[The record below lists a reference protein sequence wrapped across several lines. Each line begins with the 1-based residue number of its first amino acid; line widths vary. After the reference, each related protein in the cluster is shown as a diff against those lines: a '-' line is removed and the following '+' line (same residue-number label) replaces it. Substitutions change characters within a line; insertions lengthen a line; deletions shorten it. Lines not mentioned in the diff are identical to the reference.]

1 MYDVN
6 PPMSEQQAEKLPK
19 LVVILGPT
27 ASGKTDFS
35 VDLAKRFNGEI
46 ISADSRQ
53 IYKKMNIG
61 TAKVRGAWQKDKATG
76 EKVFVYENIPH
87 YLVDFIDPGDEFS
100 LAQFKELAV
109 ARAKEIISRGK
120 ISMLVGGTG
129 LYIKSVIE
137 NLLIPAVPPNKKLRK
152 SLEEKT
158 NTELVELLKKLDPMT
173 ANAVDVGNK
182 RRLIRALEVC
192 IWTGKTFSGQQNKG
206 EPLFDCLQIGLSVA
220 RDELNNRIIVRAEKM
235 MERGLLEEV
244 RALVKQRYG
253 WNLPSM
259 SGTGYK
265 QFANYFQKKISLEEA
280 VELLKRDTRR
290 YARRQMTWFK
300 RDVKIKWVSNVEE
313 AAELMKDFLN

>member
-1 MYDVN
+1 
-6 PPMSEQQAEKLPK
+6 MSEQQAEKLPK

-35 VDLAKRFNGEI
+35 IDLAKRFNGEI

-61 TAKVRGAWQKDKATG
+61 TAKVRGVWQKDKATG
-76 EKVFVYENIPH
+76 EKVFIYENIPH
-87 YLVDFIDPGDEFS
+87 YLVDFIDPGDDFS

-109 ARAKEIISRGK
+109 ARAREILQRGRLP
-120 ISMLVGGTG
+120 MLVGGTG
-129 LYIKSVIE
+129 LYIKSVVE
-137 NLLIPAVPPNKKLRK
+137 NLLIPAVPPNKKLRS
-152 SLEEKT
+152 SLEKKT
-158 NTELVELLKKLDPMT
+158 NTELAELLKKLDPMA
-173 ANAVDVGNK
+173 ANTVDVGNK

-206 EPLFDCLQIGLSVA
+206 EPLFECLQIGLSVP
-220 RDELNNRIIVRAEKM
+220 REELNSRIAERAEKM

-244 RALVKQRYG
+244 RVLVKQRYG

-265 QFANYFQKKISLEEA
+265 QFADYFAKKISLEDA

-300 RDVKIKWVSNVEE
+300 RDIKIKWVSNVED
-313 AAELMKDFLN
+313 AAELMEEFLFPTAT

>member
-1 MYDVN
+1 MEIKPV
-6 PPMSEQQAEKLPK
+6 QKLSK
-19 LVVILGPT
+19 LVVVLGPT

-35 VDLAKRFNGEI
+35 IELAKKFNGEI

-61 TAKVRGAWQKDKATG
+61 TAKVRGAWQKDKVTG

-87 YLVDFIDPGDEFS
+87 HLVDFIDPGDEFS
-100 LAQFKELAV
+100 LAQFKALAI
-109 ARAKEIISRGK
+109 ARVNEIISHGK
-120 ISMLVGGTG
+120 LPMLVGGTG
-129 LYIKSVIE
+129 LYIQAVVD
-137 NLLIPAVPPNKKLRK
+137 NLLIPAVPPNKKLRQ

-158 NTELVELLKKLDPMT
+158 NQELVELLKKLDPVAT
-173 ANAVDVGNK
+173 RTIDADNK

-206 EPLFDCLQIGLSVA
+206 ESLFECLQIGLSVP
-220 RDELNNRIIVRAEKM
+220 RDELNSRIAERAEKM

-265 QFANYFQKKISLEEA
+265 QFAGYFKKEISLENT

-300 RDVKIKWVSNVEE
+300 RDAKIKWVDNVAD
-313 AAELMKDFLN
+313 AAKLIMEFLN

>member
-1 MYDVN
+1 
-6 PPMSEQQAEKLPK
+6 MSEQQAEKLPK

-35 VDLAKRFNGEI
+35 IDLAKRFNGEI

-61 TAKVRGAWQKDKATG
+61 TAKVRGAWQKSKETG
-76 EKVFVYENIPH
+76 ENIFIYENIPH

-109 ARAKEIISRGK
+109 ARAREILQRGK
-120 ISMLVGGTG
+120 LPMLAGGTG
-129 LYIKSVIE
+129 LYIRSVVD
-137 NLLIPAVPPNKKLRK
+137 NLLIPAVPPNKKLRC

-158 NTELVELLKKLDPMT
+158 NQELVKLLEKLDPVAART
-173 ANAVDVGNK
+173 VDAENK

-206 EPLFDCLQIGLSVA
+206 EPLFDCLQIGLSVP
-220 RDELNNRIIVRAEKM
+220 RDELNNRIVERAEKM
-235 MERGLLEEV
+235 MERGLLAEV

-253 WNLPSM
+253 WHLPSM

-265 QFANYFQKKISLEEA
+265 QFADYFAKKISLEGA

-290 YARRQMTWFK
+290 YARRQMTWFRRDK
-300 RDVKIKWVSNVEE
+300 RIKWLNNVEE
-313 AAELMKDFLN
+313 AVKLVEEFFSLKAQ

>member
-1 MYDVN
+1 MEI
-6 PPMSEQQAEKLPK
+6 EQVQKLHK

-35 VDLAKRFNGEI
+35 VELAKRFNGEI

-61 TAKVRGAWQKDKATG
+61 TAKVRGAWQKDKTTG

-109 ARAKEIISRGK
+109 TRAREILQRGK
-120 ISMLVGGTG
+120 LPMLVGGTG
-129 LYIKSVIE
+129 LYIKSVVE
-137 NLLIPAVPPNKKLRK
+137 NLLIPAVPPNKKLRY

-158 NTELVELLKKLDPMT
+158 NAELVELLKKLDPMT
-173 ANAVDVGNK
+173 ANTVDVGNK

-206 EPLFDCLQIGLSVA
+206 EPLFECLQIGLSVP
-220 RDELNNRIIVRAEKM
+220 RDELNNRIADRAEKM

-265 QFANYFQKKISLEEA
+265 QFADYFAKKIFLEEA

-300 RDVKIKWVSNVEE
+300 RDPKIKWVSDVE
-313 AAELMKDFLN
+313 AAAKLMAEFLK

>member
-1 MYDVN
+1 MTTPN
-6 PPMSEQQAEKLPK
+6 MEIEQAQKLPK

-35 VDLAKRFNGEI
+35 IGLAKRFHGEI

-61 TAKVRGAWQKDKATG
+61 TAKVRGLWQKDKSTG

-109 ARAKEIISRGK
+109 ARAREILQRK
-120 ISMLVGGTG
+120 KLPMLVGGTG
-129 LYIKSVIE
+129 LYIKSVVE
-137 NLLIPAVPPNKKLRK
+137 NLLIPAVPPNKKLRY

-158 NTELVELLKKLDPMT
+158 NQELVKLLEKLDPM
-173 ANAVDVGNK
+173 AVRAIDVDNK

-206 EPLFDCLQIGLSVA
+206 EPLFDCLQIGLSVP
-220 RDELNNRIIVRAEKM
+220 RDELNNRIAERAEKM

-265 QFANYFQKKISLEEA
+265 QFADYFAKKISLEEA

-300 RDVKIKWVSNVEE
+300 RDTKIKWVSNIED
-313 AAELMKDFLN
+313 AAKLVKDFLN

>member
-1 MYDVN
+1 
-6 PPMSEQQAEKLPK
+6 MSEQQAEKLSK

-35 VDLAKRFNGEI
+35 IELAKRFNGEI
-46 ISADSRQ
+46 INADSRQ

-61 TAKVRGAWQKDKATG
+61 TAKVRGAWQKNKETN

-87 YLVDFIDPGDEFS
+87 YLVDFIDPGDDFS
-100 LAQFKELAV
+100 LAQFKDLVV
-109 ARAKEIISRGK
+109 ARAREIISRGK
-120 ISMLVGGTG
+120 LPLLVGGTG
-129 LYIKSVIE
+129 LYIQAVVD

-158 NTELVELLKKLDPMT
+158 NLELVELLAKLDPL
-173 ANAVDVGNK
+173 AVRTIDVENK

-206 EPLFDCLQIGLSVA
+206 EPLFECLQIGLSVP
-220 RDELNNRIIVRAEKM
+220 RDELNNRIAERAEKM

-300 RDVKIKWVSNVEE
+300 RDIKIKWVSNVED
-313 AAELMKDFLN
+313 AARLITEFLK

>member
-1 MYDVN
+1 
-6 PPMSEQQAEKLPK
+6 MSEQQAEKLPK

-35 VDLAKRFNGEI
+35 IELAKRFNGEI

-76 EKVFVYENIPH
+76 EKAFVYENIPH
-87 YLVDFIDPGDEFS
+87 YLVDIIDPGDEFS

-109 ARAKEIISRGK
+109 VRAREILQRERLP
-120 ISMLVGGTG
+120 MLVGGTG
-129 LYIKSVIE
+129 LYIKSVVD
-137 NLLIPAVPPNKKLRK
+137 NLLIPAVPPNKKLRY

-158 NTELVELLKKLDPMT
+158 NQELVKLLQKLDPM
-173 ANAVDVGNK
+173 AVRAIDVDNK

-206 EPLFDCLQIGLSVA
+206 ESLFECLQIGLSVP
-220 RDELNNRIIVRAEKM
+220 RDELNNRIAERAEKM

-265 QFANYFQKKISLEEA
+265 QFADYFAKKISLEEA

-300 RDVKIKWVSNVEE
+300 RDAKIKWVSDIE
-313 AAELMKDFLN
+313 AAAKLVMDFLN